1 MENQL
6 ELCELSVRLEG
17 ESVVRR
23 VSLTLRPGE
32 LACLV
37 GPSGCGKTTL
47 LRTIAGFEQPS
58 AGSIRLHGREIADA
72 RGGVPAEKRGVGMV
86 FQDLALFPHLTVAGN
101 IAFGMRGQPREAVE
115 RRIEE
120 LLDLVELRSLRD
132 CYPHQLSG
140 GQQQRVAL
148 IRAMAP
154 RPALLLLDE
163 PFSSQDM
170 ERREQLVR
178 EVRDI
183 LLDEGVTAMLVTHDQ
198 HEAFAFA
205 DTIGVMNGGRLLQW
219 DNAFDLYHRPA
230 NRFVADFIGQGVLIE
245 AVVREGQT
253 LQTELGEIC
262 GELSRELPPESEAE
276 LLIRPDDIVHD
287 DQSPVRAR
295 VVSRLFRGASHL
307 YTLELESGTRILC
320 LAPSHH
326 NHQTGEW
333 IGIRLN
339 LDHLVVFP
347 AEG

>member
-1 MENQL
+1 MQNQL
-6 ELCELSVRLEG
+6 EIHDLSIRLG
-17 ESVVRR
+17 GKSIVHQ

-32 LACLV
+32 LSCLV

-58 AGSIRLHGREIADA
+58 AGSVLLHGNRIADA
-72 RGGVPAEKRGVGMV
+72 SHSTPPEKRGIGMV
-86 FQDLALFPHLTVAGN
+86 FQDLALFPHLTVAAN
-101 IAFGMRGQPREAVE
+101 IAFGMQGEPRPAVE
-115 RRIEE
+115 QRIDE
-120 LLDLVELRSLRD
+120 LLRLVGMSAQRN

-140 GQQQRVAL
+140 GQQQRIAL

-170 ERREQLVR
+170 ERREQLVQ
-178 EVRDI
+178 EVRAI
-183 LLDEGVTAMLVTHDQ
+183 LLEEGITAMLVTHDQ

-205 DTIGVMNGGRLLQW
+205 DTIGVMSEGGLLQW
-219 DNAFDLYHRPA
+219 DSAFNLYHRPLS
-230 NRFVADFIGQGVLIE
+230 RFVADFIGQGVLIS
-245 AVVREGQT
+245 ARIVDGQT
-253 LQTELGEIC
+253 LQTELGKIR
-262 GELSRELPPESEAE
+262 GELSQQLPPGSTAE
-276 LLIRPDDIVHD
+276 LLIRPDDIIHD

-295 VVSRLFRGASHL
+295 VVARLFRGASHL
-307 YTLELESGTRILC
+307 YTLELESGTRVLC

-326 NHQTGEW
+326 NHRIGER

-347 AEG
+347 C

>member
-1 MENQL
+1 MQNQL
-6 ELCELSVRLEG
+6 EIHDLSIRLG
-17 ESVVRR
+17 GKNIVHQ

-32 LACLV
+32 LSCLV

-58 AGSIRLHGREIADA
+58 AGSVLLHGNRIADA
-72 RGGVPAEKRGVGMV
+72 SHSTPPEKRGIGMV
-86 FQDLALFPHLTVAGN
+86 FQDLALFPHITVAAN
-101 IAFGMRGQPREAVE
+101 IAFGMQGEPRPAVE
-115 RRIEE
+115 QRIDE
-120 LLDLVELRSLRD
+120 LLRLVGMSAQRN

-140 GQQQRVAL
+140 GQQQRIAL

-170 ERREQLVR
+170 ERREQLVQ
-178 EVRDI
+178 EVRTI
-183 LLDEGVTAMLVTHDQ
+183 LLEEGITAMLVTHDQ

-205 DTIGVMNGGRLLQW
+205 DTIGVMNEGGLLQW
-219 DNAFDLYHRPA
+219 DSAFNLYHRPLS
-230 NRFVADFIGQGVLIE
+230 RFVADFIGQGVLIS
-245 AVVREGQT
+245 ARIVDGQT
-253 LQTELGEIC
+253 LQTELGKIR
-262 GELSRELPPESEAE
+262 GELSQRLPPGSAAE
-276 LLIRPDDIVHD
+276 LLIRPDDIIHD

-295 VVSRLFRGASHL
+295 VVARLFRGASHL
-307 YTLELESGTRILC
+307 YTLELESGTRVLC

-326 NHQTGEW
+326 NHRIGER

-347 AEG
+347 R